1 MKKLAVPQLADSR
14 VEPSARQLDAVTRA
28 AAKAATARHTM
39 AMTAFYA
46 AIQRQAA
53 AAKAS
58 LAHPPSVPAL
68 APMSAPMPLPKPRA
82 RAGA

>member
-1 MKKLAVPQLADSR
+1 MKKPAVPQLADSR
-14 VEPSARQLDAVTRA
+14 IEPSARQLDAVTRA
-28 AAKAATARHTM
+28 AARAVTARHAT

-46 AIQRQAA
+46 AIHRQAA

-58 LAHPPSVPAL
+58 LAHPPS
-68 APMSAPMPLPKPRA
+68 APMSAPMPLPKGRA